1 MIIIN
6 MRIFGEKQKNNSL
19 LISHKIK
26 VINSHLS
33 FHQVCIIDLR
43 FEKNII
49 IKQQR
54 SNIMKTLTSVAVF
67 AIASVLSFNAMAESK
82 VNKSIILNKSL
93 NKGNAAIAIG
103 KGNSANV
110 GSVSVKGSKVNKSI
124 ILNKSLNKGNAAIA
138 IGKGNAANVG
148 SVSLKGSKVNKSIIL
163 NKSLNKGNAAIAI
176 GKSNVANV
184 GSVSIRD
191 SKVNKSIILNKS
203 LNKGNAAIAIGK
215 GNSANVGS
223 VSFE

>member
-1 MIIIN
+1 MDPRFKKIV
-6 MRIFGEKQKNNSL
+6 L
-19 LISHKIK
+19 L
-26 VINSHLS
+26 
-33 FHQVCIIDLR
+33 
-43 FEKNII
+43 
-49 IKQQR
+49 KQQG
-54 SNIMKTLTSVAVF
+54 SNSMKTLTSVAVF
-67 AIASVLSFNAMAESK
+67 AIASVLSFNAMAD
-82 VNKSIILNKSL
+82 
-93 NKGNAAIAIG
+93 
-103 KGNSANV
+103 
-110 GSVSVKGSKVNKSI
+110 SKVNKSI

-148 SVSLKGSKVNKSIIL
+148 SVSVKGSKINKSIIL

-176 GKSNVANV
+176 GKGNVANV

-191 SKVNKSIILNKS
+191 SKVNKSIVLNKS